1 MGLTAVVEPR
11 KQPTTRTD
19 HYPSYEIIEHKN
31 SLAVAV
37 PFNDQDKSR
46 VWVRMGDEIIRI
58 SYNSKF
64 FADLLDVPLD
74 KMVMLRRQPTLW
86 IVEKND
92 LGHIIAE
99 YEAAV
104 VATE

>member
-1 MGLTAVVEPR
+1 MAEPR
-11 KQPTTRTD
+11 KQPTVRTD
-19 HYPSYEIIEHKN
+19 HYPKYQIVEHRG

-37 PFNDQDKSR
+37 PFNQHDKSR
-46 VWVRMGDEIIRI
+46 VWVRLGHEVVRI

-86 IVEKND
+86 IVEVND
-92 LGHIIAE
+92 IGKLVAE
-99 YEAAV
+99 YEALV